1 VLRGVPNFT
10 IFMVG
15 DIVADRIR
23 VLIVDDSALMRRAIK
38 EIIMTDAGLEVVGT
52 ARDGQDA
59 IEKARE
65 LMPDVITMDINM
77 PVMDG
82 LTSMQHILSDYPEMP
97 ILMVSSL
104 TAEGAMTTFEALE
117 LGAFDYVAKPSGTV
131 SSNIHI
137 VGREIIQKIKLA
149 YKGVNKKSIKDRIQ
163 RRSSAPPPKK
173 QAWTKKTDYSS
184 YGNTSRGKE
193 PSKVVVIGISTG
205 GPGTLMEVLPMLPA
219 DLKAAVIIIQHMPP
233 SFTESF
239 AKRLD
244 AACLIPIKEAEAG
257 DVLQN
262 GRGYLGRGGYQM
274 VVRGEGGII
283 RLPSTP
289 NTIFMPSVN
298 VTMES
303 VLEAY
308 GGKNVI
314 GVLMTGMGDDGA
326 DAMVKIRRAGGIT
339 IAEDESTA
347 VVFGMPREAIER
359 GGAEIVL
366 PSYKVAEAIIRA
378 VRK

>member
-1 VLRGVPNFT
+1 MLRGVPNFT

-184 YGNTSRGKE
+184 YGNTSRGKD

>member
-1 VLRGVPNFT
+1 MPE
-10 IFMVG
+10 
-15 DIVADRIR
+15 RIK
-23 VLIVDDSALMRRAIK
+23 VLIVDDSALMRKVLK
-38 EIIMTDAGLEVVGT
+38 EIIMTDGDLEVVGT

-59 IEKARE
+59 IEKVHD
-65 LMPDVITMDINM
+65 LLPDVVTMDINM

-82 LTSMQHILSDYPEMP
+82 LTSMQHIQNNYPELP
-97 ILMVSSL
+97 VIMVSSL

-131 SSNIHI
+131 SANLHI

-149 YKGVNKKSIKDRIQ
+149 YKSAGKKNIKDRIV
-163 RRSSAPPPKK
+163 RRSDMLTQKK
-173 QAWTKKTDYSS
+173 VALAKDFNSN
-184 YGNTSRGKE
+184 GNNLN
-193 PSKVVVIGISTG
+193 SKVVVIGISTG
-205 GPGTLMEVLPMLPA
+205 GPGTLMEVLPMLPK
-219 DLKAAVIIIQHMPP
+219 DLRAAVIIIQHMPP
-233 SFTESF
+233 SFTTSF
-239 AKRLD
+239 AKRLND
-244 AACLIPIKEAEAG
+244 ACQIPVKEAEAG

-262 GRGYLGRGGYQM
+262 GRGYLGAGGYHL
-274 VVRGEGGII
+274 VVRGKSGIL
-283 RLPSTP
+283 RLPTSP
-289 NTIFMPSVN
+289 KTIFMPSVN

-303 VLEAY
+303 VLDIY

-326 DAMVKIRRAGGIT
+326 DAMVKIRNAGGVT

-366 PSYKVAEAIIRA
+366 PSYKIADAIIKA
-378 VRK
+378 VRKS

>member
-1 VLRGVPNFT
+1 MGVNDK
-10 IFMVG
+10 IK
-15 DIVADRIR
+15 
-23 VLIVDDSALMRRAIK
+23 VLIVDDSALMRRALK
-38 EIIMTDAGLEVVGT
+38 EIIMTDPSLDVVGT

-59 IEKARE
+59 IEKVHE
-65 LMPDVITMDINM
+65 LNPDVVTMDINM

-82 LTSMQHILSDYPEMP
+82 LTSMQYILSDYPQMP

-104 TAEGAMTTFEALE
+104 TEEGAMTTFEALE

-149 YKGVNKKSIKDRIQ
+149 YKNVNKKSIRDRIQ
-163 RRSSAPPPKK
+163 RRSSSVSSRRLGAVKK
-173 QAWTKKTDYSS
+173 PDISETM
-184 YGNTSRGKE
+184 GL
-193 PSKVVVIGISTG
+193 SKVVVIGISTG
-205 GPGTLMEVLPMLPA
+205 GPGTLMEVLPLLPE

-233 SFTESF
+233 SFTASF

-244 AACLIPIKEAEAG
+244 GACRIPIKEADAG

-262 GRGYLGRGGYQM
+262 GRGFLARGGYQL
-274 VVRGEGGII
+274 VVRGEKGTL
-283 RLPSTP
+283 RLPSNPKTM
-289 NTIFMPSVN
+289 FMPSVN

-366 PSYKVAEAIIRA
+366 PSYKVADAIIKA
-378 VRK
+378 VKRT